1 MDFSSVQMSGIN
13 LLMQTK
19 FEYLNNSYNLLL
31 NLIRPILDDDK
42 KNVYTSFIKIIIS
55 QIDIFIK
62 VVLINDPK
70 ELYPLINENSQ
81 ELVKSFTELYNSA
94 ENNFAKNHK

>member
-55 QIDIFIK
+55 QMI
-62 VVLINDPK
+62 L
-70 ELYPLINENSQ
+70 
-81 ELVKSFTELYNSA
+81 
-94 ENNFAKNHK
+94 KNYIL